1 MTIFLCSTQAD
12 IFRFLARKIEKK
24 GHTCLLFGDYT
35 SYLKTISNSKQLPD
49 LAILDYTLE
58 NHLISKNPY
67 EALSEKKQYMP
78 LIFYNDPCI
87 AEGARVEVWKSF
99 IESMANR
106 DYAPKD
112 QFCIPSIEEIEKI
125 LIMLDDFIESPE
137 FRPYIKLMQQPK
149 EFPKQLTLD
158 FLEETFTKKES
169 FSLSLF
175 ELKEEMNLPDNL
187 YTLFKIFFENKNT
200 VLEPAKIQEEY
211 AAQKAPLSEKSLAVL
226 ISQLRASLKKLSTR
240 NFLIKKVPGGYKL
253 ETE

>member
-35 SYLKTISNSKQLPD
+35 SYLKTLSNSKQLPD

-58 NHLISKNPY
+58 NHLISKSPY
-67 EALSEKKQYMP
+67 ESLCEKKVYMP

-87 AEGARVEVWKSF
+87 AEGARIEVWKGI
-99 IESMANR
+99 IESTANR

-112 QFCIPSIEEIEKI
+112 QFYVPSLEEIEKI
-125 LIMLDDFIESPE
+125 LIMVDEFIESQE

-149 EFPKQLTLD
+149 EFPKQMTLD
-158 FLEETFTKKES
+158 FLEQSFIKKES
-169 FSLSLF
+169 ISLL
-175 ELKEEMNLPDNL
+175 EVKEELNLPDNL
-187 YTLFKIFFENKNT
+187 YTLFKIFYENRNT
-200 VLEPAKIQEEY
+200 LLETSKIQEEY
-211 AAQKAPLSEKSLAVL
+211 NSQKAALSEKSLGVL
-226 ISQLRASLKKLSTR
+226 ISQLRASLKNLSTR
-240 NFLIKKVPGGYKL
+240 KFLIKKLPGGYRL